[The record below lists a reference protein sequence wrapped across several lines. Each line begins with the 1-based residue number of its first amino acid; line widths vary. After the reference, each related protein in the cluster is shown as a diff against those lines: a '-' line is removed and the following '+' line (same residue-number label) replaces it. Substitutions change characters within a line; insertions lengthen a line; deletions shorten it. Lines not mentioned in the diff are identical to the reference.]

1 MTESRDNQAVVTDV
15 ESAGRS
21 QEDIEVAANTT
32 GSMKV
37 IITKQK
43 EEGEGS
49 EIINKE
55 EMGYGGDGKKLPRL
69 NEPSEEGGT
78 DELRVGTVLN
88 EGSEVNLLQ
97 EGAGSLADS

>member
-37 IITKQK
+37 IITK
-43 EEGEGS
+43 
-49 EIINKE
+49 
-55 EMGYGGDGKKLPRL
+55 
-69 NEPSEEGGT
+69 
-78 DELRVGTVLN
+78 
-88 EGSEVNLLQ
+88 
-97 EGAGSLADS
+97 

>member
-1 MTESRDNQAVVTDV
+1 
-15 ESAGRS
+15 
-21 QEDIEVAANTT
+21 
-32 GSMKV
+32 
-37 IITKQK
+37 
-43 EEGEGS
+43 
-49 EIINKE
+49 
-55 EMGYGGDGKKLPRL
+55 MGYGGDGKKLPRL